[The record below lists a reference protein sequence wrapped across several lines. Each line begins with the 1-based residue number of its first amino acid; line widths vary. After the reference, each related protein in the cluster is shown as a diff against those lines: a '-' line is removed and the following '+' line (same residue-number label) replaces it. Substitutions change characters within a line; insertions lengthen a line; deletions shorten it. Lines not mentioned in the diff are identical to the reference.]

1 MNLRLERPSTDA
13 DRAVG
18 AILVVTFVL
27 TAVAVLLLILA
38 QLDGGV
44 GHVAVRVD
52 NQTGLP
58 LRIDALDARGG
69 TVGLGEAAPRTATA
83 FQEIPDIGQRWTF
96 VATYG
101 GREVYREQLLRDDI
115 EVDGWTLRVPASATV
130 PLERAG
136 FR

>member
-13 DRAVG
+13 DPVVG
-18 AILVVTFVL
+18 TILVVTLAL
-27 TAVAVLLLILA
+27 TAVGVLLLIRA

-44 GHVAVRVD
+44 GHATVRVD

-58 LRIDALDARGG
+58 LQVDTVDGRGG

-83 FQEIPDIGQRWTF
+83 FQEVPDIGRRWTF
-96 VATYG
+96 VAAYG
-101 GREVYREQLLRDDI
+101 GREVYREQLLRDDL
-115 EVDGWTLRVPASATV
+115 EADGWTLRVPASATAD
-130 PLERAG
+130 LERVG